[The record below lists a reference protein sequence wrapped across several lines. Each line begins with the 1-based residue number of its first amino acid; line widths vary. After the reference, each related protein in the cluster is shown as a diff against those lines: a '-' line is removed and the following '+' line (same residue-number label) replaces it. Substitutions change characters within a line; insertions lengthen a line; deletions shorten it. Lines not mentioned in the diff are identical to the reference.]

1 MTTSPN
7 RPVLCP
13 LPDTTP
19 AYAGVSGI
27 RHNAPPHGYPGP
39 SHQRRGEEGRGHV
52 GNESAVARAAAA
64 RQRDPGQAI
73 PEGEFGKISERVELI
88 ELDLREQVYQPGQAI
103 HQVYFPTSAV
113 FSLMAVGDEQASVE
127 VATVGV
133 EGMVGLPLFLGAN
146 TTPHAGFCQIL
157 RAALRADGQLHRLL
171 NRFVHATIVQIA
183 QNVVCNNS
191 HSVEQRAA
199 RWLLTTRDRVNGDQ
213 FPLTQ
218 EFLAQMLGVRQP
230 TVSDTAGPGPH
241 PISSRDHHH
250 TRPRGFGGA
259 RLPLLP
265 GRPPS
270 STTSS
275 NRPEPASRLPNS
287 NASQIGGTASPGR
300 QSLHTGLTR
309 QGRREQGVPQDLISA
324 VSAASIC

>member
-1 MTTSPN
+1 MSETNQRS
-7 RPVLCP
+7 REQRLR
-13 LPDTTP
+13 
-19 AYAGVSGI
+19 A
-27 RHNAPPHGYPGP
+27 NAIL
-39 SHQRRGEEGRGHV
+39 
-52 GNESAVARAAAA
+52 AKL
-64 RQRDPGQAI
+64 

-146 TTPHAGFCQIL
+146 TTPHAGFCQIPGQAARMNATDL
-157 RAALRADGQLHRLL
+157 RAALSADGQLHRLL

-218 EFLAQMLGVRQP
+218 EFLAQMLGVRRP
-230 TVSDTAGPGPH
+230 TVSDTAG
-241 PISSRDHHH
+241 RLQD
-250 TRPRGFGGA
+250 RGLIQYRRGIITILDRA
-259 RLPLLP
+259 
-265 GRPPS
+265 
-270 STTSS
+270 
-275 NRPEPASRLPNS
+275 
-287 NASQIGGTASPGR
+287 
-300 QSLHTGLTR
+300 GLEALACPCYQVVR
-309 QGRREQGVPQDLISA
+309 AEFDDL
-324 VSAASIC
+324 VE

>member
-1 MTTSPN
+1 MSETNQRS
-7 RPVLCP
+7 REQRLR
-13 LPDTTP
+13 
-19 AYAGVSGI
+19 A
-27 RHNAPPHGYPGP
+27 NAIL
-39 SHQRRGEEGRGHV
+39 
-52 GNESAVARAAAA
+52 AKL
-64 RQRDPGQAI
+64 

-183 QNVVCNNS
+183 QNIVCNNS

-218 EFLAQMLGVRQP
+218 EFLAQMLGVRRP
-230 TVSDTAGPGPH
+230 TVSDTAG
-241 PISSRDHHH
+241 RLQD
-250 TRPRGFGGA
+250 RGLIQYRRGIITILDRA
-259 RLPLLP
+259 
-265 GRPPS
+265 
-270 STTSS
+270 
-275 NRPEPASRLPNS
+275 
-287 NASQIGGTASPGR
+287 
-300 QSLHTGLTR
+300 GLEALACPCYQVVR
-309 QGRREQGVPQDLISA
+309 AEFDDL
-324 VSAASIC
+324 VE